1 MNCTHDNLIKLF
13 WNGGNENGER
23 LELNEKGVKYALLL
37 ALKDF
42 TPRTE
47 KRIGKDPFG
56 AEEMLEELEK
66 SKSYS
71 QKFLKFFDDDKKD
84 EEEFDNWHGERCK
97 EFFDVFSSKYENFN
111 QKNKYGKAQKVINMT
126 FKYIY
131 CLKGAE
137 EKEKYFEFCHMP
149 LDSIT
154 LEWFYRLG
162 EKGEKTNV
170 EIKGKKIEE
179 KIGRKYPSWSNLR
192 KLSEGDKKEKVKVIS
207 YGYMD
212 IQKTIRKYF
221 KNKEKLTPLKAE
233 FIIWPQMQLVLASEA
248 LFSNLIELNKDY
260 INTGEIYSKILEDY
274 NKKYENREVNEPTYK
289 KRINKIFRKRSI
301 KDKIQCLDEILI
313 LAKNNKQD
321 ELIFEE
327 I

>member
-97 EFFDVFSSKYENFN
+97 EFFDVFSSKYENFIF
-111 QKNKYGKAQKVINMT
+111 NKWRNLGS
-126 FKYIY
+126 
-131 CLKGAE
+131 
-137 EKEKYFEFCHMP
+137 
-149 LDSIT
+149 SI
-154 LEWFYRLG
+154 
-162 EKGEKTNV
+162 
-170 EIKGKKIEE
+170 
-179 KIGRKYPSWSNLR
+179 
-192 KLSEGDKKEKVKVIS
+192 
-207 YGYMD
+207 
-212 IQKTIRKYF
+212 
-221 KNKEKLTPLKAE
+221 
-233 FIIWPQMQLVLASEA
+233 
-248 LFSNLIELNKDY
+248 
-260 INTGEIYSKILEDY
+260 
-274 NKKYENREVNEPTYK
+274 
-289 KRINKIFRKRSI
+289 
-301 KDKIQCLDEILI
+301 
-313 LAKNNKQD
+313 
-321 ELIFEE
+321 
-327 I
+327 

>member
-1 MNCTHDNLIKLF
+1 M
-13 WNGGNENGER
+13 
-23 LELNEKGVKYALLL
+23 
-37 ALKDF
+37 
-42 TPRTE
+42 
-47 KRIGKDPFG
+47 
-56 AEEMLEELEK
+56 
-66 SKSYS
+66 
-71 QKFLKFFDDDKKD
+71 
-84 EEEFDNWHGERCK
+84 
-97 EFFDVFSSKYENFN
+97 
-111 QKNKYGKAQKVINMT
+111 
-126 FKYIY
+126 
-131 CLKGAE
+131 
-137 EKEKYFEFCHMP
+137 
-149 LDSIT
+149 
-154 LEWFYRLG
+154 
-162 EKGEKTNV
+162 
-170 EIKGKKIEE
+170 
-179 KIGRKYPSWSNLR
+179 
-192 KLSEGDKKEKVKVIS
+192 IS

-248 LFSNLIELNKDY
+248 LFSNLIVLNKDY

-274 NKKYENREVNEPTYK
+274 NKEYENLDVNEPTYK